1 MRYALFWDLT
11 QRRSQKVGT
20 ELALYA
26 RKVQEVL
33 ISSLH
38 FCESP

>member
-1 MRYALFWDLT
+1 MSSALFWYFT
-11 QRRSQKVGT
+11 QRRSRNVGT

-26 RKVQEVL
+26 RKVQEVR